1 MDGAPERELLGA
13 LDPIVR
19 VVVHALR
26 DLALP
31 IAALRKS
38 THAVR
43 GGRSE
48 RGGEGC
54 VLMGVYDQSK
64 ISNAPS
70 RGGSGGRVLKPP
82 GYPPSTV
89 VRRGLGLPS
98 SPMLGLG
105 SDTVRLPLKSERWL
119 AKPPPPCLLGFLARA
134 VTGDPHLHPPPSCRA
149 TPACPRILHLL
160 DWSCAVWSV
169 WRVWQGGAHL
179 GENQSR
185 DHVLKGLGRDLDA
198 RAHTAQRRPVRD
210 NLRMLAG
217 APLRL
222 RFFLPLALG
231 GRNRSQVL
239 QAKRSQLGVVL
250 LHRLDSTQLHR
261 RERLLVLVAVLR
273 LATPL
278 VLLRTSY
285 LLRTSQ
291 KQRG

>member
-1 MDGAPERELLGA
+1 
-13 LDPIVR
+13 
-19 VVVHALR
+19 
-26 DLALP
+26 
-31 IAALRKS
+31 
-38 THAVR
+38 
-43 GGRSE
+43 
-48 RGGEGC
+48 
-54 VLMGVYDQSK
+54 MGVCDQSK
-64 ISNAPS
+64 IGNAPS

-89 VRRGLGLPS
+89 GRGWAFHPHPCSASARIPS
-98 SPMLGLG
+98 GYHLRANGGWPSH
-105 SDTVRLPLKSERWL
+105 
-119 AKPPPPCLLGFLARA
+119 PPPCLLGFLARA